1 MSNIT
6 LKIIVAEN
14 SVIIRNGITATL
26 KRLPDLRIQ
35 PIEVHSIESLK
46 ECIRMDNTSIVIVN
60 PAFGGYFDV
69 AKFKAE
75 TSVTF
80 KVVALVSS
88 FVDKITLSKYDD
100 TISIYDD
107 QETLYSKIN
116 SLQNLPK
123 KKSEEDD
130 EMLSVREKEIVVCVV
145 KGMTNKEIAD
155 NLFISVHTV
164 ITHRRNIAKKLQIH
178 SPAGLT
184 IYAIVNNLIEI
195 SEVKKNLI

>member
-6 LKIIVAEN
+6 LKIVVAEN
-14 SVIIRNGITATL
+14 SVIIRNGIAATL

-46 ECIRMDNTSIVIVN
+46 ECVRMDNINIVIVN

-75 TSVTF
+75 TSATS

-107 QETLYSKIN
+107 QETLYGKIN

-130 EMLSVREKEIVVCVV
+130 EMLSSREKEIVVCVV